1 MKYRVIAIALWLIC
15 GVARAEG
22 PLVGLE
28 FESEK
33 DNRSGITNHA
43 VDIVPGWEFS
53 ENSLISRVELLV
65 EKNQDTRADA
75 DGVLAKEN
83 KLFVRIRHDGDFT
96 DTLGYYI
103 RGGVGR
109 SFNNQRNFN
118 FAYIEPGIEY
128 KFTQKWAWLVAFRDT
143 NSIDSVR
150 GRHVRQFRTGPSVDL
165 DKNNELEFLYAKGN
179 GDADLTSWVFEY
191 VHRF

>member
-1 MKYRVIAIALWLIC
+1 MKYQVIAITLWFIC
-15 GVARAEG
+15 GVARATG

-33 DNRSGITNHA
+33 NNRSGITNHA

-53 ENSLISRVELLV
+53 EESLINRIELLI
-65 EKNQDTRADA
+65 ERNQDTRADA
-75 DGVLAKEN
+75 DGLLAKEN

-96 DTLGYYI
+96 DTFGYYI

-118 FAYIEPGIEY
+118 FAYVEPGIEY
-128 KFTQKWAWLVAFRDT
+128 KFTQRWAWTLAIREI
-143 NSIDSVR
+143 NSIDSVAGQR
-150 GRHVRQFRTGPSVDL
+150 ITQIRTGPSLDF
-165 DKNNELEFLYAKGN
+165 DKNNELEFLYVKGS
-179 GDADLTSWVFEY
+179 GDANMTSWVFEY
-191 VHRF
+191 VHKF